1 MTILKAINIKKG
13 FSSPNGTITILNG
26 INLEV
31 QEKEMVAIMGVSGS
45 GKSTLLHILG
55 LLNSPDEGKLIFLNK
70 DIDFNNTKKLARIRN
85 EQIGFVFQF
94 YSLMGELT
102 VYENIAL
109 PFMIKNNSK
118 PAKDTVLKLLDLVGL
133 NKNKIDVYPNT
144 LSGGELQRVALAR
157 ALINSPDLLI
167 ADEPTAN
174 LDKKSS
180 IDIVKT
186 MKQINQET
194 GHAFI
199 IATHSLDVAKVC
211 DRILYLSEG
220 VLSEK
225 I

>member
-1 MTILKAINIKKG
+1 MILLKTTNIKKG
-13 FSSPNGTITILNG
+13 FLSAGKRITILNG

-31 QEKEMVAIMGVSGS
+31 KENEMVAIMGVSGS

-55 LLNSPDEGKLIFLNK
+55 LLSKPDEGKLIFL
-70 DIDFNNTKKLARIRN
+70 DREIEFDEKKTAQLRN
-85 EQIGFVFQF
+85 EHIGFVFQF

-109 PFMIKNNSK
+109 PYMIKNSK
-118 PAKDTVLKLLDLVGL
+118 KPEKESVLNLLELVGL
-133 NKNKIDVYPNT
+133 NRNKIDAYPNT

-157 ALINSPDLLI
+157 ALINSPELLI

-194 GHAFI
+194 GHSFI
-199 IATHSLDVAKVC
+199 IATHSYDVAKVC

-225 I
+225 A